1 MITKSSGFSLIE
13 LLVVIAIIGVLS
25 SGGLI
30 AYNGYVDGTK
40 QTSAK
45 NMMQQISLGQSD
57 YLSSFGEYFFT
68 LDGCAACT
76 IDEKNGEGATSKE
89 INSELFSG
97 GQIITPETGWDM
109 CIESGS
115 GGYLIKAT
123 DGESQLTLDQ
133 NGTWGE
139 AF

>member
-1 MITKSSGFSLIE
+1 MITRSSGFSLIE
-13 LLVVIAIIGVLS
+13 LLVVVAIIGVLS
-25 SGGLI
+25 SVGLI

-40 QTSAK
+40 RTSAK

-68 LDGCAACT
+68 LDGGGAC
-76 IDEKNGEGATSKE
+76 DPDVNDGLGASSTE
-89 INSELFSG
+89 INRELFSG

-109 CIESGS
+109 CIESSS

-123 DGESQLTLDQ
+123 DGQSQLTLDQ

>member
-1 MITKSSGFSLIE
+1 MTTKSSGFRLIE
-13 LLVVIAIIGVLS
+13 LLVVIGIVGILSTGGIITCQ
-25 SGGLI
+25 
-30 AYNGYVDGTK
+30 GYLASTK
-40 QTSAK
+40 KTSAK

-68 LDGCAACT
+68 LDGGAACT
-76 IDEKNGEGATSKE
+76 IDENNGEGATSTE

-115 GGYLIKAT
+115 GGYLFTPI
-123 DGESQLTLDQ
+123 GRSFNL
-133 NGTWGE
+133 WS
-139 AF
+139 